1 MRATRPTSMALSSSR
16 SFAPG
21 SAPGAGASVLVSP
34 ELVSRKRFLDQ
45 EAVFLPDIF
54 DVKAVKKLES
64 THCMLCEE
72 KFTRIRNGMK
82 NCKRCGKA
90 ICDVCSLNKRPL
102 ARDNKEE
109 LRVCDLCDTEMDNFK
124 LLQNHKDCNA
134 A

>member
-45 EAVFLPDIF
+45 EAVFLPDTF